1 MVFEARKRFN
11 HVFGGR
17 TVCDLKARYSAIWA
31 VCWLGVLNKKIRN
44 AESIDEAKE
53 HIRNFKRTY
62 EKLNRFYNNF
72 EMKGESDDKAIQVRQ
87 EAKWLDFLR
96 LWNFGKNQW
105 VPETW
110 IDRLVSLKS
119 WWPVTTTNQEKKK
132 GNWIM
137 KDVFNIVE
145 SSDGKKH
152 WLKVGVGFV
161 NRDGSINV
169 KLNTLPINGIL
180 NIRDK
185 KNKENKEG

>member
-1 MVFEARKRFN
+1 
-11 HVFGGR
+11 
-17 TVCDLKARYSAIWA
+17 
-31 VCWLGVLNKKIRN
+31 
-44 AESIDEAKE
+44 
-53 HIRNFKRTY
+53 
-62 EKLNRFYNNF
+62 
-72 EMKGESDDKAIQVRQ
+72 
-87 EAKWLDFLR
+87 
-96 LWNFGKNQW
+96 
-105 VPETW
+105 
-110 IDRLVSLKS
+110 
-119 WWPVTTTNQEKKK
+119 
-132 GNWIM
+132 M

>member
-1 MVFEARKRFN
+1 MEQSFEQMVFEARKRFN

-87 EAKWLDFLR
+87 EAK
-96 LWNFGKNQW
+96 
-105 VPETW
+105 
-110 IDRLVSLKS
+110 
-119 WWPVTTTNQEKKK
+119 
-132 GNWIM
+132 
-137 KDVFNIVE
+137 
-145 SSDGKKH
+145 
-152 WLKVGVGFV
+152 
-161 NRDGSINV
+161 
-169 KLNTLPINGIL
+169 
-180 NIRDK
+180 
-185 KNKENKEG
+185 